1 MRPSAT
7 AEEIISKLNDIN
19 GNVKTPDRIV
29 QDFYSACQGKKEL
42 CSAWGVRIETLFQL
56 AVDRG
61 EIEESRRNSKLKE
74 RFWRGLYSEKL
85 RTATRVSYE
94 SSDSFEV
101 LRRKARLEEEEDN
114 IESTRD
120 KKIDVKVYQQ
130 TEKDSVL
137 QELLDRLKKL
147 ESELATVKSQRGN
160 TGYQRETSF
169 RGSRGRRYGHSYSE
183 RRPDESSTDKA
194 TEEKKSLNEKTLSSE
209 GKAKATQ

>member
-1 MRPSAT
+1 
-7 AEEIISKLNDIN
+7 
-19 GNVKTPDRIV
+19 
-29 QDFYSACQGKKEL
+29 
-42 CSAWGVRIETLFQL
+42 
-56 AVDRG
+56 
-61 EIEESRRNSKLKE
+61 
-74 RFWRGLYSEKL
+74 
-85 RTATRVSYE
+85 VSYE

-101 LRRKARLEEEEDN
+101 LRRKARLEEEEEN

-120 KKIDVKVYQQ
+120 KKIDVKVHQQ

-147 ESELATVKSQRGN
+147 ESELATVKSQRDS
-160 TGYQRETSF
+160 TGYQRGTSF

-194 TEEKKSLNEKTLSSE
+194 TEKKKSLNEKTLSSE